1 MLQVLPL
8 DREVEVAKVGG
19 RGLVMS
25 SNSYSV
31 MLVFPTTKGETGVSA
46 QLCGINGPSSIPFL
60 SSRFMFILRKKSS
73 IHYNMLALCTN
84 LLSFGETIDKLLNN
98 FLHNPVK
105 NSANVI

>member
-31 MLVFPTTKGETGVSA
+31 MLVFPSTKGETSVSA
-46 QLCGINGPSSIPFL
+46 QLCGINGPSSIPFFVV
-60 SSRFMFILRKKSS
+60 SFHVHIEKK
-73 IHYNMLALCTN
+73 N
-84 LLSFGETIDKLLNN
+84 LVFTTTC
-98 FLHNPVK
+98 
-105 NSANVI
+105 